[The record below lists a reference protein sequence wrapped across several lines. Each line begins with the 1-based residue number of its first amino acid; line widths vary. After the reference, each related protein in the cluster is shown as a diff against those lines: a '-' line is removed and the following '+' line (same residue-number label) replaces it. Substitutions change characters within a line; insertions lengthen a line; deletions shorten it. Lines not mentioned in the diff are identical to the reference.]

1 MRFRLLIVVSLLLW
15 VPVLL
20 TAQFYSLE
28 TKNLRLIYYTKA
40 HEYIVPH
47 LTRSFENALSFHSKL
62 FDYAPS
68 EKVSLILQDFGDY
81 ASGGANT
88 VPYNLMG
95 IGIAPFNYAYETM
108 PPLERMSMMMNHE
121 LVHIATMDKPSPS
134 DKFFRRLF
142 LGKVAPIAEAPPSML
157 YSYLT
162 SPRWNSPRWFI
173 EGIAVFL
180 ETWMGGGLGRAQ
192 GSYDEMVFR
201 TMVRDSAYFYDVVGL
216 ESEAVKVDFQV
227 GANSYL
233 YGTRFVSYL
242 ALQYGPE
249 KLIDWFKQ
257 SDRSKSRFSSE
268 FERLYGLSLDA
279 EWSRWIEWEQKWQ
292 RANLDSIRL
301 NPVTRF
307 RPVAF
312 EGLGSVS
319 RAFYDSTAGVIYVA
333 INYPGQTPHIA
344 SIDVKSGA
352 IRRIH
357 DIRGGALFYVTSL
370 AYDAS
375 SRTLFYTTDN
385 NHERKLCAL
394 DLATGKSRI
403 LLDKLRAG
411 DLAFNQKDKSV
422 WGIRHVDGG
431 SAIIRVPYPYTDW
444 QSKYIWDYPKDLFD
458 IDISP
463 DGTMLTGALTYIDGQ
478 QLLIKMDV
486 EKLMKGDGSYE
497 VLFDFGGYS
506 PANFVFS
513 QDGEYLYGNSYYSGV
528 SNIFRYEFAKK
539 DMSILTNAE
548 SGFFRPLPVSDDSLL
563 VFHFTG
569 KGFVPVM
576 IANKQA
582 DFVSAIDFLGTA
594 VINKHPVLSSWQLT
608 PSSLK
613 KINVDSLTVKTGTYS
628 PMANVRLSSLY
639 PVVEGFKEF
648 PAYGMRFNFSDPIM
662 LHRGDLTVSYSPNAL
677 LPQQE
682 RLHASLNYRW
692 WQWRLRASYNSSDFY
707 DLFGPTKSSRKGNA
721 LVLENRDYFE
731 FDEPE
736 TMEYVVSLGAYWGL
750 RRLPQFQNVEVE
762 TSFDKFLSLNA
773 RINYQNI
780 VKSLG
785 AVDDEKGLA
794 WQLVSHTNF
803 VNTKFYPRFHA
814 NLAYGT
820 LLPINHSSIWLR
832 GSAGYSFGR
841 RGVTFSNFYL
851 GGFGNNWVDRGDI
864 KRYRDEYSF
873 PGVEINNIGGV
884 QYAKGT
890 FEWDLPP
897 IRFRR
902 FGVPSFYCNWARVAL
917 FTSGISATFDKLNE
931 QRAVGNVGGQIDFRL
946 VLFSSLESTLSFGY
960 AIAAEQNQRMTK
972 EFMVSL
978 KIL

>member
-1 MRFRLLIVVSLLLW
+1 MRLKLLGVV
-15 VPVLL
+15 VLVL
-20 TAQFYSLE
+20 ISMSALRAQFHSLE

-40 HEYIVPH
+40 HEYIIPH
-47 LTRSFENALSFHSKL
+47 LTRSFENAMAFHSKL
-62 FDYAPS
+62 FDYTPS
-68 EKVSLILQDFGDY
+68 EKVSMILQDFGDY

-88 VPYNLMG
+88 VPYNLIG
-95 IGIAPFNYAYETM
+95 IGIAPFNYSYETM

-134 DKFFRRLF
+134 DKFFRGLF
-142 LGKVAPIAEAPPSML
+142 FGKVAPITEAPPSML

-242 ALQYGPE
+242 ALYYGPD
-249 KLIDWFKQ
+249 KLVDWFRQGKE
-257 SDRSKSRFSSE
+257 SKSRFSSE
-268 FERLYGLSLDA
+268 FERLYGVPLDV
-279 EWSRWIEWEQKWQ
+279 EWSRWVKWEHEWQ
-292 RANLDSIRL
+292 RANLDSIRI
-301 NPVTRF
+301 NPVTSYR
-307 RPVAF
+307 RVAS

-319 RAFYDSTAGVIYVA
+319 RAFYDAAAGVIYVA

-344 SIDVKSGA
+344 TINVTTGA
-352 IRRIH
+352 IKKLH
-357 DIRGGALFYVTSL
+357 DVRGGALFYVTST
-370 AYDAS
+370 AYDPA

-385 NHERKLCAL
+385 NHERTLCAL
-394 DLATGKSRI
+394 DLATGRSRI
-403 LLDKLRAG
+403 LIDKLRAG
-411 DLAFNQKDKSV
+411 DLAFNQKDQSV
-422 WGIRHVDGG
+422 WAVRHFNGY
-431 SAIIRVPYPYTDW
+431 STIIRIPYPYNDW
-444 QSKYIWDYPKDLFD
+444 QSKYTWEYPKDMFD
-458 IDISP
+458 LDISP
-463 DGTMLTGALTYIDGQ
+463 DGSALTGALTFVDGQ

-497 VLFDFGGYS
+497 TLYDFGGYT

-513 QDGEYLYGNSYYSGV
+513 QDGKYLFGNSYYSGV

-548 SGFFRPLPVSDDSLL
+548 SGFFRPVPVSNDSLIA
-563 VFHFTG
+563 FHFTG

-576 IANKQA
+576 IANRQA
-582 DFVSAIDFLGTA
+582 ENVDDIRFLGTE
-594 VINKHPVLSSWQLT
+594 VINRYPKLESWHLT
-608 PSSLK
+608 PASLK
-613 KINVDSLTVKTGTYS
+613 RIAVDSLTTYKG
-628 PMANVRLSSLY
+628 PYVPLDNVRLSSLY
-639 PVVEGFKEF
+639 PVVEGYKEF
-648 PAYGMRFNFSDPIM
+648 PSYGLRLNFSDPVM
-662 LHRGDLTVSYSPNAL
+662 LHRGDLTVSYSPNRL
-677 LPQQE
+677 LPEKE
-682 RLHASLNYRW
+682 RLHAALNYRFW
-692 WQWRLRASYNSSDFY
+692 KLKLGATYNLADFY
-707 DLFGPTKSSRKGNA
+707 DLFAPTKVSRKGNSVT
-721 LVLENRDYFE
+721 LGTSDYLL

-736 TMEYVVSLGAYWGL
+736 TMEYQIGLGAYWGL
-750 RRLPQFQNVEVE
+750 EVLPQFQNIP

-773 RINYQNI
+773 RINYKYTM
-780 VKSLG
+780 KSLG
-785 AVDDEKGLA
+785 AVDDEKGLS
-794 WQLVSHTNF
+794 WELISHTNF
-803 VNTKFYPRFHA
+803 VNSKLYPRFHA
-814 NLAYGT
+814 NVALGT
-820 LLPINHSSIWLR
+820 LLPINHSSIWFR

-841 RGVTFSNFYL
+841 RGITFSNFYF
-851 GGFGNNWVDRGDI
+851 GGFGNNWVDRGEI

-873 PGVEINNIGGV
+873 PGVTINRIGGAEYLRGMV
-884 QYAKGT
+884 
-890 FEWDLPP
+890 EWDLPP

-917 FTSGISATFDKLNE
+917 FTSGIAATFDKYSDF
-931 QRAVGNVGGQIDFRL
+931 RTVGNAGGQVDFRL

-960 AIAAEQNQRMTK
+960 AVAAERNQRLTR